1 MESRS
6 SWPNCVLVSL
16 ATMIGTWWCFLPASV
31 STNYHFE
38 SLRPSIQGHVS
49 SFHIVTGF
57 SQLIFF
63 DCKYLSKCPENGI
76 LLSVLTNNDAFVKE
90 YMLEFLNIAVFRIS

>member
-1 MESRS
+1 M
-6 SWPNCVLVSL
+6 
-16 ATMIGTWWCFLPASV
+16 
-31 STNYHFE
+31 
-38 SLRPSIQGHVS
+38 S

-63 DCKYLSKCPENGI
+63 IVKMSKCPENGI